1 MKINTFIFDCF
12 GVVCSPVLNGWY
24 KENIL
29 KKGQV
34 DDNFKNLCK
43 NFDLGLISEDD
54 ILEYF
59 LKYQGITSSKN
70 QLREDV
76 DGYLS
81 LDYSLVGI
89 IKELKNKGMKIVLL
103 SNANNAFF
111 ERMVYVKYPEFKTLF
126 DEIVISSNIRMVKPN
141 SDIYLYTLEKINSKP
156 EESVFIDDSM
166 ENVEAAKN
174 LGINGFLYTE
184 STSFDN
190 YVKSLDL
197 K

>member
-12 GVVCSPVLNGWY
+12 GVICSPVLNGWY
-24 KENIL
+24 KENII
-29 KKGQV
+29 KKGLS

-59 LKYQGITSSKN
+59 LNYQGVTLNKN

-81 LDYSLVGI
+81 LDYSLAGI
-89 IKELKNKGMKIVLL
+89 IKNLKDKGMKIVLL

-111 ERMVYVKYPEFKTLF
+111 ERMVYVKYPEFKSLF
-126 DEIVISSNIRMVKPN
+126 DEIIISSNVGMVKPN
-141 SDIYLYTLEKINSKP
+141 SDIYLYTLEKINSIP
-156 EESVFIDDSM
+156 EESIFIDDSL
-166 ENVEAAKN
+166 ENVDAAKN
-174 LGINGFLYTE
+174 LGMDGFLYTD
-184 STSFDN
+184 SVSFNN
-190 YVKSLDL
+190 YIENLDL